1 MKTKLKLAIIFITC
15 SLIFFIGLSL
25 FSFLFEVFIRPK
37 VMATLL
43 FIFISGIIF
52 LVRHLLEQ
60 KAQKS
65 YRLIYTFSANF
76 ISFALVVITFYIV
89 LLFLPSEMEYQKDG
103 KKYIVL
109 NMGDSNFYYKTK
121 YFFYLNNQYEFIE
134 KR

>member
-37 VMATLL
+37 VIATLL

-60 KAQKS
+60 KAQKN

-121 YFFYLNNQYEFIE
+121 HFFYLNNQYEFIE